1 MIYHL
6 TQKKNWD
13 AALIQG
19 FYDAP
24 SLYREGFIHCSLK
37 EQVHATLERYFK
49 DQSEILLLTIEE
61 SKLQY
66 NLQYDFSISL
76 NQDFPHIY
84 GPINIDAVTEV
95 QLIKF

>member
-6 TQKKNWD
+6 TPKKNWD

-24 SLYREGFIHCSLK
+24 SLYSEGFIHCSVK